1 MPQTQS
7 RRKDIRQAEKH
18 HARNRALKLTAKKAA
33 RAVLAAAEEGDS
45 EQVGSALSVAY
56 KAIDKAAKAGVIH
69 PNTAARRKSRLARE
83 AAAAQ

>member
-7 RRKDIRQAEKH
+7 RRKDIRKAEKH
-18 HARNRALKLTAKKAA
+18 RARNRALKVTAKKAE

-45 EQVGSALSVAY
+45 EQVDSALSAAY

-69 PNTAARRKSRLARE
+69 PNTAARRKSRLARK